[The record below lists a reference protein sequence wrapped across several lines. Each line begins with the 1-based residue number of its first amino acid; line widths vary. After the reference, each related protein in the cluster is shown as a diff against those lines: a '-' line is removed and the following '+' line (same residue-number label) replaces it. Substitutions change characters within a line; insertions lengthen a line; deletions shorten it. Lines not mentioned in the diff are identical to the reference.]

1 MKFHWRMPQGGER
14 AGASRAL
21 QASLPETGL
30 PDLDA
35 QANFCRAAE
44 ECGIDSLL
52 TDFGWTKP
60 DPIVL
65 CTALGLRTSSI
76 KFIVAYRSGLIC
88 PTSFVHQINTL
99 SAVIGGRVSI
109 NVVAGDSPEE
119 QRAFGDFLDHDER
132 YARTEEFLAVCNGLW
147 DRGSVSFAGRY
158 YRVENAKLNTP
169 FLECGGGATALKAV
183 AAPPHSKPALYIAG
197 NSEQAR
203 QLAITEGTCWMQIA
217 DDPDRIR
224 ERGAAVLKAG
234 KELGVRM
241 SIIGGRTRGEA
252 LKNAY
257 DLVRREDG
265 KAETEFVRNSDSI
278 NVNTTANKDEWLRPW
293 LWTGAVKTHGT
304 PSIALVGSPTDIA
317 EGIDAYHRAGVT
329 QFILSGWPKLDS
341 MLFFA
346 HEVVPLLECGG
357 KAAAFEHER
366 VATVLT

>member
-1 MKFHWRMPQGGER
+1 
-14 AGASRAL
+14 
-21 QASLPETGL
+21 
-30 PDLDA
+30 
-35 QANFCRAAE
+35 
-44 ECGIDSLL
+44 
-52 TDFGWTKP
+52 
-60 DPIVL
+60 
-65 CTALGLRTSSI
+65 
-76 KFIVAYRSGLIC
+76 
-88 PTSFVHQINTL
+88 
-99 SAVIGGRVSI
+99 
-109 NVVAGDSPEE
+109 
-119 QRAFGDFLDHDER
+119 
-132 YARTEEFLAVCNGLW
+132 
-147 DRGSVSFAGRY
+147 
-158 YRVENAKLNTP
+158 
-169 FLECGGGATALKAV
+169 LKAV